1 MKIRAVIKMSLQNLK
16 ANKLRSFLTM
26 LGIVVGIGSVII
38 IISVGAGAQSL
49 IVNQVTSVGSN
60 LVGVLP
66 GKSEKNSPPASIM
79 GIKIT
84 TLTLDDARALA
95 QKSNVPHAVAV
106 SPMVR
111 GYEQVSWQNHSG
123 FYNFSGVTDEYV
135 IAQDVVVAK
144 GRFIN
149 ENEALNL
156 GRVIV
161 LGDQVARDLFQ
172 GQDPLG
178 QNIKIKGVNF
188 QVVGVMEKKGSAG
201 FENQDAQ
208 VFLPL
213 ATAQKMI
220 LGINYVTIIRIK
232 IDDAKNIDSSVED
245 IGALLRSRHHIPNP
259 DQDDFTVENASQA
272 IAALTTIT
280 DAIRYFLASI
290 AAMSLVVGGIGIMN
304 IMLVVVSERI
314 KEVGLRQALGAT
326 KKDILGQFIMET
338 AVISLM
344 GGIVGIVGGVSFSVL
359 IALIAQKLGYDWDLV
374 VSWQSLVISTSISL
388 LIGLVFGIYPA
399 KKASRLSPMEA
410 LRYE

>member
-1 MKIRAVIKMSLQNLK
+1 MSLQNLK

-26 LGIVVGIGSVII
+26 LGIVVGIGSVIVI
-38 IISVGAGAQSL
+38 VSVGAGAQSL

-84 TLTLDDARALA
+84 TLTFSDAQALA
-95 QKSNVPHAVAV
+95 QKNNVPHAVAV

-111 GYEQVSWQNHSG
+111 GYEQISWKNHNNY
-123 FYNFSGVTDEYV
+123 FNFSGVTDKYIIV
-135 IAQDVVVAK
+135 QNVAVAK
-144 GRFIN
+144 GRFIS
-149 ENEALNL
+149 ENEALNMGKSL
-156 GRVIV
+156 V
-161 LGDQVARDLFQ
+161 LGSQVAEDLFQ
-172 GQDPLG
+172 GQDPIG
-178 QNIKIKGVNF
+178 ETVKIKGVSF

-220 LGINYVTIIRIK
+220 LGINYITVARIK
-232 IDDAKNIDSSVED
+232 IDDTKNIQPSIND
-245 IGALLRSRHHIPNP
+245 IEALMRARHRIPGP
-259 DQDDFTVENASQA
+259 DQDDFTVENSSQA

-304 IMLVVVSERI
+304 IMLVVVNERI
-314 KEVGLRQALGAT
+314 KEIGLRQALGAT
-326 KKDILGQFIMET
+326 KRDILNQFVLET
-338 AVISLM
+338 TVVSLV
-344 GGIVGIVGGVSFSVL
+344 GGIIGIAGGVSISVL
-359 IALIAQKLGYDWDLV
+359 VALIAKKLGYNWDLV
-374 VSWQSLVISTSISL
+374 ISWQSLAVSTSISF
-388 LIGLVFGIYPA
+388 LIGLIFGIYPA